1 MGEKVYVLNDKS
13 VLFAIRIIKLYKY
26 LKEDKNEQVMSKQ
39 LLRSGTSIGANI
51 SESVYAESSSDYI
64 HKLAIA
70 PKECSETLYW
80 LQILKQTDYL
90 TEKQFLSID
99 NDCRELIKLLTA
111 TILTM
116 KKKNNI

>member
-1 MGEKVYVLNDKS
+1 MGEKVYILNDKS

-70 PKECSETLYW
+70 QKECSEKLYW

>member
-1 MGEKVYVLNDKS
+1 MGEKVYILNDKS

-26 LKEDKNEQVMSKQ
+26 LKEDKDEQVMSKQ

-64 HKLAIA
+64 YKLAIA
-70 PKECSETLYW
+70 QKECSETLYW